1 MPTSGEWI
9 AAGVASGLV
18 VVLLALHLLRPVL
31 ARSRA
36 TAWGRAAGL
45 LLGCLA
51 VGFAL
56 VTAIAVVAGMRAD
69 TAAEG
74 AFAGV
79 LVHPEPPTAERIG
92 GYVAALLLP
101 LAAVVAVLAVA
112 VVDVGRP
119 SGLRVPAGITAGVV
133 LAASLLV
140 ARGDPGSA
148 AEAVAWSSL
157 VLSGA
162 AAVALV
168 ADEVTGRSGS

>member
-9 AAGVASGLV
+9 AAGAAGALV
-18 VVLLALHLLRPVL
+18 VVLLALHLLRPAL
-31 ARSRA
+31 GRSPS
-36 TAWGRAAGL
+36 TVWGRAAGL
-45 LLGCLA
+45 LLGCIA
-51 VGFAL
+51 VGFVL
-56 VTAIAVVAGMRAD
+56 VTVVAVVAGMRAD
-69 TAAEG
+69 TGAEG

-112 VVDVGRP
+112 VIDIGRP
-119 SGLRVPAGITAGVV
+119 SGLRIPAGITAGVV
-133 LAASLLV
+133 LAASAIV

-168 ADEVTGRSGS
+168 ADEVTGRRP